1 MSEFLITINQFAR
14 NPDIYINCKPKG
26 TLILFCKN
34 DIPNKQILLLGHFI
48 VDKDYIKEFC
58 ENLLKYPDTDFIYS
72 EENNCQDFLKRINS
86 KPFLDNHFVLRT
98 YQSL

>member
-14 NPDIYINCKPKG
+14 SPDMYINPKPEG

-48 VDKDYIKEFC
+48 VDKKYIKEFC

-72 EENNCQDFLKRINS
+72 EKNNYQDFLKRIKS
-86 KPFLDNHFVLRT
+86 EPFLNNHFILRT
-98 YQSL
+98 Y